1 MTLLIRI
8 AAELGDPTGP
18 DLTAA
23 ESALA
28 GARRVPPATG

>member
-1 MTLLIRI
+1 MTLLIRT
-8 AAELGDPTGP
+8 AAELGDPMGP
-18 DLTAA
+18 DRAAA